1 MTEFE
6 PGNMP
11 ATMMDEI
18 DFMEGLEDF
27 KAEDMGAP
35 PRLNIEH
42 VDAKFK
48 VSGSGEEFSEAEFII
63 LGMVRQRTMWHP
75 EIPEGESP
83 PPMCKSPDFINGFPE
98 MSEDVKSD
106 FRFPWRASN
115 MNPNMLVDNGEGVKQ
130 SVKCSDCK
138 FKEWGTDPKS
148 DRPWC
153 SEEFTLPI
161 LYRGDDGQ
169 WYPALWTLKRSA
181 LKPAKQYMAS
191 FKSSKTP
198 LFAVITKVTLTQNKR
213 GNVRYCTPNF
223 SKVES
228 TDRTEWPEY
237 FDSFKGVRDYLKAF
251 PTVQTEDGGSDGG
264 GLAGAED
271 TVDPW
276 SSDPEPAK
284 KAQAK
289 RQPAAPKAEPKPAED
304 VIDAET
310 VDDDD
315 EPPF

>member
-1 MTEFE
+1 MTTD
-6 PGNMP
+6 NVP
-11 ATMMDEI
+11 ATMMEEM

-42 VDAKFK
+42 IDARFK
-48 VSGSGEEFSEAEFII
+48 VSGSGEEFTEGEFII

-83 PPMCKSPDFINGFPE
+83 PPMCKSPDFVNGFPE
-98 MSEDVKSD
+98 MSEEVKSD
-106 FRFPWRASN
+106 FRFPWQASG

-161 LYRGDDGQ
+161 LYRGEDGE

-181 LKPAKQYMAS
+181 LKPVKQYMAS

-198 LFAVITKVTLTQNKR
+198 MFAVITKVTLTQNKR

-223 SKVES
+223 SKVEA
-228 TDRTEWPEY
+228 TDRGDWPEY

-251 PTVQTEDGGSDGG
+251 PTIQSEDSGSDGG
-264 GLAGAED
+264 GLAGAEE
-271 TVDPW
+271 TASPW
-276 SSDPEPAK
+276 ETSEPAPAK
-284 KAQAK
+284 KSASK